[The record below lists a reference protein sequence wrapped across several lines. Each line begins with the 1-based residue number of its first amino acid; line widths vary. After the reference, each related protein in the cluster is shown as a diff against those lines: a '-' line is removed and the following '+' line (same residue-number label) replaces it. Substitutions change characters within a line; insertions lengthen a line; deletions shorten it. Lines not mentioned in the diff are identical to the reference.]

1 MRVLVWQ
8 WGRRGAGPRFA
19 AELAAGF
26 ADLPD
31 VTALL
36 CLSTQAELLRL
47 PDAPI
52 VDLPYDTYEGTAG
65 FLWRFAT
72 LPLRIRSLTR
82 RLSPLRPTLAICAMT
97 GPLDQLMA
105 WSLGRLGVPYLV
117 VVHDATSHPGDWLP
131 AQRSL
136 QRLLIRGSQGVV
148 ALSDHVAAQIRG
160 SAYLGGRQLIVAH
173 HPPFAFGPPPP
184 PPRSHGGRLRL
195 LFFGRLLPY
204 KGLDLFAAA
213 LARLPA
219 DIDIEVKVAGQGPD
233 SPALDALRALRG
245 VTVENRWVAESEIA
259 GLLAWS
265 DALVLSHLEAT
276 QSGVAAIAIAA
287 RRWVVATAVGGLIEQ
302 LKDEPLARLAQP
314 DAQSLADAIVGL
326 VVAPPRADDTMFDAR
341 RGWRDMAQGIVDVG
355 QKARGSAAGG
365 VQAQRPGPSLPTPAT
380 PPSPPPLPR
389 SPETPRPAP
398 DHRD

>member
-1 MRVLVWQ
+1 MSQAIRVLVWQ

-19 AELAAGF
+19 AELAAGL
-26 ADLPD
+26 AGLPG

-36 CLSTQAELLRL
+36 SLSTQAELLSL
-47 PDAPI
+47 PDAPL
-52 VDLPYDTYEGTAG
+52 VDLPYETYAGTAG
-65 FLWRFAT
+65 FLWRLAT
-72 LPLRIRSLTR
+72 LPLRIPSLTN
-82 RLSPLRPTLAICAMT
+82 RLRPLRPTLAICAMT

-117 VVHDATSHPGDWLP
+117 VVHDASSHPGDWLP

-148 ALSDHVAAQIRG
+148 ALSDHVAEQIRG
-160 SAYLGGRQLIVAH
+160 TAYLGGRRLIVAH

-204 KGLDLFAAA
+204 KGLDLFAEA

-219 DIDIEVKVAGQGPD
+219 GLDIEVRVAGQGPE
-233 SPALDALRALRG
+233 SPALAALRAISG
-245 VTVENRWVAESEIA
+245 VTVENRWVAEREIA

-287 RRWVVATAVGGLIEQ
+287 RRWVVATAVGGLTEQ
-302 LKDEPLARLAQP
+302 LKDEPLARLARP
-314 DAQSLADAIVGL
+314 DAQSLADAIARLL
-326 VVAPPRADDTMFDAR
+326 VDPPGPDSAMFDPQQA
-341 RGWRDMAQGIVDVG
+341 WRQMAERILGE
-355 QKARGSAAGG
+355 GSQTGRSG
-365 VQAQRPGPSLPTPAT
+365 PGLP
-380 PPSPPPLPR
+380 
-389 SPETPRPAP
+389 
-398 DHRD
+398 